1 MEAVRIGVIGAGAM
15 GRRHCRV
22 YSNLRHTKLVG
33 VFDADLEVGSQ
44 VAQQYGVISYERID
58 DLLDD
63 VEAVSL
69 ATPTPLHF
77 DLAMYCLARGIHLLI
92 EKPITETLKQAETL
106 TEAAEASDV
115 IVQVGHIERFNPAYN
130 ELKHVLEGMTALAI
144 NLRRLSAYEGSNTDV
159 DVISDLMI
167 HDIDLALD
175 LVRQKLVSV
184 DAYGLTAFGDALDH
198 VVAHFGYEEGPLLS
212 MTASRVTEQKI
223 RSIEVTAREAYVEG
237 NLLNKAISVHRR
249 TFGEYVSQN
258 HGGVKY
264 RQESVVERIHV
275 PIFEP
280 LFLEL
285 QHFVNCVLGGS
296 PPLVTARDGLEALRL
311 ASTIRNAA
319 RQRRV
324 DVTRE
329 PRPLPPGIVEPAA
342 TYIQD

>member
-1 MEAVRIGVIGAGAM
+1 MEAVHIGVIGTGAM

-22 YSNLRHTKLVG
+22 YSNMRHTKLVG
-33 VFDADLEVGSQ
+33 VFDADPEVGSQ
-44 VAQQYGVISYERID
+44 VAEQYGVISYERID
-58 DLLDD
+58 DLLED

-77 DLAMYCLARGIHLLI
+77 DLAMYCLARGVHLLI

-106 TEAAEASDV
+106 TEAAEASDM

-130 ELKHVLEGMTALAI
+130 ELKHVLEGMTVLAI

-175 LVRQKLVSV
+175 LVRQKLLSI
-184 DAYGLTAFGDALDH
+184 DAYGLTVFSDALDH
-198 VVAHFGYEEGPLLS
+198 VVAHLGYKEGPLLS

-237 NLLNKAISVHRR
+237 DLLNKAISVHRR

-264 RQESVVERIHV
+264 RQESVVERIYV

-285 QHFVNCVLGGS
+285 QHFVNCVLKGS

-311 ASTIRNAA
+311 ASTIRNVA

-324 DVTRE
+324 DVIRE
-329 PRPLPPGIVEPAA
+329 SRSLHYGMVEPTA
-342 TYIQD
+342 TYVQD